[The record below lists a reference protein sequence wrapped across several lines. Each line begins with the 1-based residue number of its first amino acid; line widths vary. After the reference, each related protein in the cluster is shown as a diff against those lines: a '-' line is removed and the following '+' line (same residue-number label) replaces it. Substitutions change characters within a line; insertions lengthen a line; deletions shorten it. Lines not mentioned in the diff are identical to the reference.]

1 MNTPTV
7 ITPNIPPFKE
17 TNVILRLTLQPKP
30 YTEYIS
36 LGLNGIQKI

>member
-17 TNVILRLTLQPKP
+17 TDAILHLTLQPKS

-36 LGLNGIQKI
+36 LDLNGI